1 MTDKEYILQ
10 QLSKLND
17 EQAYFAKL
25 FMQAIRGKAPDTR
38 DARIAAAVL
47 YKTKGMK
54 VWQIA
59 DKLRYSERQVY
70 RLLSAFK
77 QRTRQCGGSP

>member
-25 FMQAIRGKAPDTR
+25 FMQAMRGKAPDTR
-38 DARIAAAVL
+38 DARIAAAVP
-47 YKTKGMK
+47 YQIKEMK
-54 VWQIA
+54 VWQNT

-70 RLLSAFK
+70 RLLAAFK

>member
-10 QLSKLND
+10 QLSKLNG

-25 FMQAIRGKAPDTR
+25 FIQTVLGEAPDTR

-47 YKTKGMK
+47 YKIKGMK

-70 RLLSAFK
+70 RLLAEFK
-77 QRTRQCGGSP
+77 QRTRQ

>member
-38 DARIAAAVL
+38 DAGIAAAVL
-47 YKTKGMK
+47 YRIKGMK
-54 VWQIA
+54 VCRSQT
-59 DKLRYSERQVY
+59 S
-70 RLLSAFK
+70 
-77 QRTRQCGGSP
+77 CGIILIFAIDDL

>member
-47 YKTKGMK
+47 YQIKGMK
-54 VWQIA
+54 VWQNT
-59 DKLRYSERQVY
+59 DKLWYYFDFCY
-70 RLLSAFK
+70 RRFIEMAFTTCSLLI
-77 QRTRQCGGSP
+77 

>member
-10 QLSKLND
+10 QLSTLNA
-17 EQAYFAKL
+17 EQAHFAKL
-25 FMQAIRGKAPDTR
+25 FVQVILCEAPDTR

-47 YKTKGMK
+47 YKIKGMK

-70 RLLSAFK
+70 RMLAEFK
-77 QRTRQCGGSP
+77 QRTRQ

>member
-10 QLSKLND
+10 QLSTLND

-25 FMQAIRGKAPDTR
+25 FMQAILGEAPDTR
-38 DARIAAAVL
+38 DANIATAVL
-47 YKTKGMK
+47 YKSKGMK

-59 DKLRYSERQVY
+59 DKMLYSERHVY
-70 RLLSAFK
+70 RLLAEFK
-77 QRTRQCGGSP
+77 QITRQ